1 MTLILISLFYAPMSY
16 PLLDILPLLERRWA
30 LVLGLSVVVFSH
42 YIRKKRIPPLPPG
55 PRGLPLLGNILDV
68 PYEEQWRK
76 FAEIGEVWGDLASLT
91 IFGQALIIINSVK
104 VAEDLL
110 DVRGAIF
117 SDRPVIPMGGE
128 LMGFNNALSLSQ
140 YGVRVRTER
149 KIFHQLFGSQA
160 AIRQFVPLVSS
171 EICKLLQNILSN
183 PDGVSE
189 QIARTAGAITLR
201 IAYAYHAVD
210 GSGPDPYI
218 KMFEKTGHNFA
229 AATRPAAFLV
239 DIIPALRYWPEWLPG
254 GGFQRTAKIWGR
266 QLHDTVDMGY
276 NYVKDQMAAGIAETS
291 FTSTVLEEQVH
302 GEYLIKWAAASI
314 QVGGADTTS
323 SQLEGFLLA
332 MSLHPDVQAAAQNE
346 IDTVIGPDRLPDIS
360 DRSRLLYVD
369 ALCKEVFRWHVAVPT
384 GIPHRAREDFIYTMD
399 ANSQPVLI
407 PKDAV
412 IITNIWK
419 MTHDPAR
426 YANPMVFDPSR
437 FIATGTKKAEQDP
450 TKICFG
456 YGRRICPGRLL
467 ADSTVFMA
475 CSAILAVFNISKARE
490 NGVIIEPRVGQSAG
504 TISHPFPFK
513 CSVEPRSARALELIR
528 GS

>member
-1 MTLILISLFYAPMSY
+1 MSY
-16 PLLDILPLLERRWA
+16 ALLHSLLLLERRWA
-30 LVLGLSVVVFSH
+30 LLLAFSVIVFSH
-42 YIRKKRIPPLPPG
+42 YIRKRKTPPLPPG
-55 PRGLPLLGNILDV
+55 PQGLPLLGNILDV
-68 PYEEQWRK
+68 PYEEQWHK
-76 FAEIGEVWGDLASLT
+76 FAELGEVWGDLSSLT
-91 IFGQALIIINSVK
+91 VFGQTMVIINSMK

-117 SDRPVIPMGGE
+117 SDRPVMPMGGE
-128 LMGFNNALSLSQ
+128 LVGFNNALSLSQ
-140 YGVRVRTER
+140 YGDRVRTER
-149 KIFHQLFGSQA
+149 KIFHRLFGSQA

-171 EICKLLQNILSN
+171 EICKLLQNIISN

-189 QIARTAGAITLR
+189 QIARAMGAITLR
-201 IAYAYHAVD
+201 IAYGYHAVD
-210 GSGPDPYI
+210 GPDPYI
-218 KMFEKTGHNFA
+218 KMFETTGHNFA

-239 DIIPALRYWPEWLPG
+239 DIVPALRYWPEWLPG
-254 GGFQRTAKIWGR
+254 GGFQTTAKIWAK
-266 QLHDTVDMGY
+266 QLHDTVDLGY
-276 NYVKDQMAAGIAETS
+276 NYVKDQMELFFHPLIGQTR
-291 FTSTVLEEQVH
+291 LMDYRLQGMLKQEQTH
-302 GEYLIKWAAASI
+302 GEYLTKWAAASI

-323 SQLEGFLLA
+323 SQLEGFFLA

-346 IDTVIGPDRLPDIS
+346 IDAVIGTDRLPDIS

-369 ALCKEVFRWHVAVPT
+369 ALCKEVFRWHVAAPT
-384 GIPHRAREDFIYTMD
+384 GIPHRAREDFIYTGD
-399 ANSQPVLI
+399 ADSQPVLI

-419 MTHDPAR
+419 MTHDPDR

-437 FIATGTKKAEQDP
+437 FIATSTKSAEQDP

-475 CSAILAVFNISKARE
+475 CSAILAVFNISKAHE
-490 NGVIIEPRVGQSAG
+490 NGVVIEPPVGQTAG
-504 TISHPFPFK
+504 TISHPLHFK
-513 CSVEPRSARALELIR
+513 CSVEPRSARALALIR